1 MNRHELFNRSD
12 IQLFS
17 IQKTGIT
24 CVISPDDRGMTVMM
38 KMILGAVLAV
48 TIAFGMG
55 WLWGSSGRSET
66 DRGLQQA
73 ELRSELLG
81 ARAAALDARVAIY
94 SVNFGE
100 ASGHLENS
108 RGLVRRAEAR
118 LTALG
123 REEQAKKLQQVAA
136 SIDEAQRL
144 AGAMDQA
151 ANTRAGDAARVLV
164 EVLNAIAV
172 P

>member
-1 MNRHELFNRSD
+1 M
-12 IQLFS
+12 
-17 IQKTGIT
+17 TY
-24 CVISPDDRGMTVMM
+24 VISPYDRGMNVMM
-38 KMILGAVLAV
+38 KMILGAVVGVA
-48 TIAFGMG
+48 IAFGTG
-55 WLWGSSGRSET
+55 WMLGSSGRSET

-81 ARAAALDARVAIY
+81 ARSAALDARVAIY

-100 ASGHLENS
+100 ASGHLENA
-108 RGLVRRAEAR
+108 RGLLRRAEAR

-123 REEQAKKLQQVAA
+123 RDEQAKKLQQVVT

-151 ANTRAGDAARVLV
+151 ANSRAGDAARVLV
-164 EVLNAIAV
+164 EVLNGIAV